1 MTFLGT
7 PRARLGA
14 VVTDTVFRLVLA
26 TLGFAVFTNVA
37 DDSGEFRDMRRISG
51 RQLTQGG
58 ARRNHVRSTLAA
70 VASKLILEPRSN
82 SSRYTRMD
90 DIVGLR

>member
-1 MTFLGT
+1 MPASGT
-7 PRARLGA
+7 L
-14 VVTDTVFRLVLA
+14 LA